1 MHLRPLIRAALA
13 SVAVLLCLSIQA
25 AAQSYSID
33 AHVIA
38 AGTPARSGS
47 ACFRLD
53 ATVAEPAAG
62 YSSSVDYAVSAG
74 FRAIAATTGG
84 NDIFFAGFEECSP

>member
-47 ACFRLD
+47 AGFRLD
-53 ATVAEPAAG
+53 ATGAEPAAVG
-62 YSSSVDYAVSAG
+62 AQPAPSGCRPSSRPSSSRPS
-74 FRAIAATTGG
+74 
-84 NDIFFAGFEECSP
+84 